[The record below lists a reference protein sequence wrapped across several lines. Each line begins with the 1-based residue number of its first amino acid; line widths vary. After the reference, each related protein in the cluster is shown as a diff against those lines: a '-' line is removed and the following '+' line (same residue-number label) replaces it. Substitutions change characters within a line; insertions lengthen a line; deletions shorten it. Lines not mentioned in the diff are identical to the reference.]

1 MMNMRTPSWIF
12 VAVLAIS
19 GAGVCFADAPGPGI
33 NSARTYPPSCL
44 SDPLPND
51 LSGPTVT
58 GSLTL
63 PRNDTGSETVVVT
76 VGRSPCSGGQSAL
89 LARLARN
96 DRDGEAPYPL
106 FPAVRF
112 KVGDQPLGVV
122 RVAAEPNT
130 VRSTVDAGTALGY
143 SQTYVFERAPTGPQL
158 APSDAMAIYF
168 YSPTTGT
175 ELLRLDLP
183 AYDPAHYPQSA
194 LALPLT
200 GYLSGNWFDPSHSG
214 EGVQTEI
221 GEAEGPNNRYIV
233 FAWYTY
239 DTQGTPSWLFG
250 SGSFARGERSVDVE
264 LGYFSGGRFA
274 GAPGGAAVALDWG
287 RVSVFFS
294 DCNTLKFSYAAN
306 SGLPSAVP
314 QGAGTKQWTRLTSI
328 NGLACQ

>member
-1 MMNMRTPSWIF
+1 MKRMRTPSWIV

-19 GAGVCFADAPGPGI
+19 RAGVCSADAPGPGI
-33 NSARTYPPSCL
+33 NPARAYPPSCL
-44 SDPLPND
+44 SDPLPAD
-51 LSGPTVT
+51 VAGPTVT
-58 GSLTL
+58 GALTL
-63 PRNDTGSETVVVT
+63 PRNDAGSETVSVT
-76 VGRSPCSGGQSAL
+76 IGRSPCSGGKSAL

-96 DRDGEAPYPL
+96 NRDGEAPYPL

-112 KVGDQPLGVV
+112 RVGDQPLGVV

-143 SQTYVFERAPTGPQL
+143 SQTYVLERAPTGSQL
-158 APSDAMAIYF
+158 ASSDAMAIYF

-183 AYDPAHYPQSA
+183 AYDPAQYPQSA

-200 GYLSGNWFDPSHSG
+200 GYLSGNWYDPAHSG

-221 GEAEGPNNRYIV
+221 IETEGSNDRSIV
-233 FAWYTY
+233 FAWYSY
-239 DTQGTPSWLFG
+239 DNQGVPTWLFG
-250 SGSFARGERSVDVE
+250 SGSFARGARSVDVE

-274 GAPGGAAVALDWG
+274 DAPGGAVVPLDWG
-287 RVSVFFS
+287 HASVSFS

-306 SGLPSAVP
+306 AGLPGAVP

-328 NGLACQ
+328 NGLACE